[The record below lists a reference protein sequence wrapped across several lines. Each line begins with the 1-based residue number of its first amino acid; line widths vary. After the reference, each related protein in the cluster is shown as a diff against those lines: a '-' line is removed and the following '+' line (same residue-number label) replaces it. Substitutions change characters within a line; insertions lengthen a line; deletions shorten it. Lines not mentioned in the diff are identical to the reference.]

1 MALPKLGS
9 VSQDAG
15 VQDGTSPGN
24 GIHCLSWRTC
34 LYSYIYIY
42 IDINQRNK
50 GDSGA
55 RWLNLRKI
63 AEDIF
68 STIRTSKMS
77 STRFDFAA
85 WTKIQLYKTGQC
97 FGQCYFAFAFTS
109 QYTEL
114 QLPTGFNTPAWRI
127 IPAKVSTA
135 TAISK
140 RTCQRTSKMWQHKH
154 SPSSQTTRGWQ
165 LALDHGYLGTEFHR
179 IDKHAKHGVDHQVI
193 FRMSYGYSHQSL
205 SPRNFKDIP
214 ISVVLGL
221 SSLTN
226 TLSKMAIIC
235 SSPPPPSS
243 LHSQKVAKKS
253 LCTLI
258 LPSCWWS
265 FKNKAPL
272 GHPEIIT
279 GCSNGTFYTAAGIT
293 FHAVVKMKLEDF
305 FVKFNIQMPKE
316 IIDRLNYEKNE

>member
-243 LHSQKVAKKS
+243 LHSQKVAKNPYVPWFCHHVDGPLKTK
-253 LCTLI
+253 LHWVTLRSSQVAPMARSI
-258 LPSCWWS
+258 QLLGSPSMPWWRWS
-265 FKNKAPL
+265 SKIFLWSSTSK
-272 GHPEIIT
+272 
-279 GCSNGTFYTAAGIT
+279 C
-293 FHAVVKMKLEDF
+293 
-305 FVKFNIQMPKE
+305 PK
-316 IIDRLNYEKNE
+316 K